1 LHRLAETRERLGES
15 PECPERNGKR
25 VPHVGALDGG
35 VTKSLLRQAFRDQR
49 ERGLAVPD
57 ALAALAPRHVHPA
70 KIPVGDNFDGDV
82 RLRLADG
89 QDAKAGL
96 ERRPEMAGL
105 REPDDVVVQRAAEA
119 ALVSDGLREG
129 FGLVEEGP
137 DPSWLAEREERVAE
151 VEADVEGLGDP
162 VGMLWQPPER
172 LERLL
177 EARGRLAMGRAHKD
191 LGASLTQIAHR
202 LVPDL
207 ALPRVVRQPL
217 DVLDEAI
224 GMQTLDGGRHR
235 RRAA

>member
-1 LHRLAETRERLGES
+1 MPRPAPRRSRGAAREPLSPAEIEASLQRGNGAGEVALIEHEGAEAEEGEDKRVDVPRLLRDLHRLAETRERLGES

-137 DPSWLAEREERVAE
+137 DPS
-151 VEADVEGLGDP
+151 
-162 VGMLWQPPER
+162 
-172 LERLL
+172 
-177 EARGRLAMGRAHKD
+177 
-191 LGASLTQIAHR
+191 
-202 LVPDL
+202 
-207 ALPRVVRQPL
+207 
-217 DVLDEAI
+217 
-224 GMQTLDGGRHR
+224 
-235 RRAA
+235 